1 MSCPSGIITEDPGFL
16 SALEAA
22 DRVAPT
28 PVPVLLEGESG
39 TGKELV
45 ARRIHAKSSRAS
57 RPFLA
62 LNCAALCETLADS
75 ELFGHAAGAFTGAVR
90 DRKGIFE
97 DTAGGTLFLDEIGD
111 LSPSIQAKLLR
122 VLQEGMIRRVGETVP
137 RPVSFRLVAAT
148 HKDLR
153 AERDAGRFRADLF
166 YRIHVVRVKLPPLRQ
181 REGDV
186 ALLVRRLLPAL
197 SESLRKPVAGMSPE
211 TRELLERYP
220 WPGNVREL
228 ENELRRMVALA
239 DPDGWIE
246 RHHLSDTIRMGYS
259 EGGQEPATLQEKLD
273 RLERSEILEALDRLR
288 GNKTRA
294 ARELGLSRQGLKNK
308 LARYGIGRPA
318 GEREAN
324 LRGTEETEE
333 IHSRGSLPD
342 ETRERSAEG
351 LL

>member
-1 MSCPSGIITEDPGFL
+1 
-16 SALEAA
+16 
-22 DRVAPT
+22 
-28 PVPVLLEGESG
+28 
-39 TGKELV
+39 
-45 ARRIHAKSSRAS
+45 
-57 RPFLA
+57 
-62 LNCAALCETLADS
+62 
-75 ELFGHAAGAFTGAVR
+75 
-90 DRKGIFE
+90 
-97 DTAGGTLFLDEIGD
+97 
-111 LSPSIQAKLLR
+111 
-122 VLQEGMIRRVGETVP
+122 
-137 RPVSFRLVAAT
+137 
-148 HKDLR
+148 
-153 AERDAGRFRADLF
+153 
-166 YRIHVVRVKLPPLRQ
+166 
-181 REGDV
+181 
-186 ALLVRRLLPAL
+186 
-197 SESLRKPVAGMSPE
+197 MSPE